1 MRSLF
6 LLLLVSLALLVT
18 VHATCPDTLPYN
30 CSPMSKRSVD
40 AQHGETVIY
49 RSGVI
54 RDVLQ
59 RIKPTLDYSNP
70 WTACVSNAQM
80 AAAWQQYLAANNN
93 TVPFGPNGVGL
104 LDVCRV
110 ANKFCLQTMISTCA
124 CVSTCDQAF
133 AWSEFAMTI
142 TPAV

>member
-1 MRSLF
+1 MRFPF
-6 LLLLVSLALLVT
+6 LLLLVSLVLLVT
-18 VHATCPDTLPYN
+18 VHAACPDTFPDN
-30 CSPMSKRSVD
+30 CGSVSKRSAD
-40 AQHGETVIY
+40 AQHGVSVIS
-49 RSGVI
+49 RSAVI

-59 RIKPTLDYSNP
+59 RIKPKMDCSNP

-80 AAAWQQYLAANNN
+80 AASWQQYLAANNN

-104 LDVCRV
+104 VDVCRV

-124 CVSTCDQAF
+124 CVSTCEQAF

-142 TPAV
+142 TPVV